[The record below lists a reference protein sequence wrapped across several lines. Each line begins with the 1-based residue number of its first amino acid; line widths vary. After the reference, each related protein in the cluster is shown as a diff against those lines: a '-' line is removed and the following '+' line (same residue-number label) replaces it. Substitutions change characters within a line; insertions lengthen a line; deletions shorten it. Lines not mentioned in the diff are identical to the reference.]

1 MAQFERTAVYKPVV
15 EFRNLEKMY
24 SGIKKQS
31 QANMK
36 KLTTAMV
43 RRVPRIVGKRASE
56 RYSLPAS
63 DFYPPA
69 HKVKTDRKTGQK
81 IQVKKAGWVKIRGE
95 TLDDLTFMWEARR
108 LTVQRFKMKP
118 AVVPEKPQKPY
129 DITFSVLRGSR
140 QTLDSNYK
148 GARNMRFFIQDL
160 KGVTQAL
167 IAMQGERKIKA
178 VAKTL
183 SVPIMIDNEN
193 VKPNILKDINAEL
206 EAQIKKL
213 R

>member
-129 DITFSVLRGSR
+129 DITFSVFYLV
-140 QTLDSNYK
+140 
-148 GARNMRFFIQDL
+148 FF
-160 KGVTQAL
+160 
-167 IAMQGERKIKA
+167 
-178 VAKTL
+178 
-183 SVPIMIDNEN
+183 
-193 VKPNILKDINAEL
+193 
-206 EAQIKKL
+206 
-213 R
+213 